1 MGLGLPGNA
10 ARDLKVK
17 RITPRHLQ
25 LAARADEELDPLV
38 PGTIAGGVMS
48 HIHESLTAKP
58 REHIQGGCRLI
69 RFTLPKARSTFFVL
83 LFVMTIAAVFR
94 WAGTLQHIN
103 LRGIRRKVIHALGL
117 LFASRP
123 FAPLASF
130 LQCLPGRLP
139 RCTFTVC
146 VL

>member
-1 MGLGLPGNA
+1 MQNDMRVRAKEVIYLAAVLEYLSADRPVRPFLSVLLSNTTPAMGLGLPGNA

-38 PGTIAGGVMS
+38 TGTIAGGVMS

-69 RFTLPKARSTFFVL
+69 HFTLPKARSTFFVL

-94 WAGTLQHIN
+94 
-103 LRGIRRKVIHALGL
+103 
-117 LFASRP
+117 
-123 FAPLASF
+123 
-130 LQCLPGRLP
+130 
-139 RCTFTVC
+139 
-146 VL
+146 